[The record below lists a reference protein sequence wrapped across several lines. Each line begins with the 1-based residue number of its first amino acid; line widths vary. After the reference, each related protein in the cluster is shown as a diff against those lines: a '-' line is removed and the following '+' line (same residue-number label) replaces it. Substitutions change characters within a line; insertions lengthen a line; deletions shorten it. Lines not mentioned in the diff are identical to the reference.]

1 MLKMTGIKLQNIDNI
16 DMHLFIEK
24 RMRGGISYISKRYSK
39 VDKNKCIMYWDANNL
54 YGWAINQPLPNCG
67 FKFLNEKEINEF
79 DLNFISENSET
90 GYILQC
96 DLDYP
101 EELHD
106 LHNDYPLCQE
116 KIEISVD
123 MLSRY
128 CDDIA
133 NKYGIKV
140 AGIKKLIPNLSN
152 KVKYVVHYRNLQYYL
167 SLEIKLIKV
176 HRILKLKQSNWLK

>member
-1 MLKMTGIKLQNIDNI
+1 
-16 DMHLFIEK
+16 
-24 RMRGGISYISKRYSK
+24 
-39 VDKNKCIMYWDANNL
+39 
-54 YGWAINQPLPNCG
+54 
-67 FKFLNEKEINEF
+67 
-79 DLNFISENSET
+79 
-90 GYILQC
+90 
-96 DLDYP
+96 
-101 EELHD
+101 
-106 LHNDYPLCQE
+106 
-116 KIEISVD
+116 

-176 HRILKLKQSNWLK
+176 HRILKFKQSNWLK